1 MTAFF
6 TENDNLDKI
15 ENDCITS
22 YSTECK
28 TALAFCTAGIFLLS
42 IIFLHVII
50 LQDLHRL
57 IHRYISKQLRN
68 NRYSC
73 ELHSEILTC
82 FNYRVYF

>member
-15 ENDCITS
+15 ENDYITS

-42 IIFLHVII
+42 IIFIACYYPSGFASVNSTLEV
-50 LQDLHRL
+50 LT
-57 IHRYISKQLRN
+57 
-68 NRYSC
+68 
-73 ELHSEILTC
+73 SEKLNTRCSI
-82 FNYRVYF
+82 F

>member
-28 TALAFCTAGIFLLS
+28 IALAFCTAGIFLLS
-42 IIFLHVII
+42 IIFIVCHYPSGFASVNSTL
-50 LQDLHRL
+50 
-57 IHRYISKQLRN
+57 
-68 NRYSC
+68 
-73 ELHSEILTC
+73 EILTSEKLNTRC
-82 FNYRVYF
+82 SMF